1 MMQTMA
7 QRHWET
13 ISVSADHSS
22 RTSVTL
28 LSRLRQD
35 PKNQAAWND
44 FVARYEPKILQWCR
58 GWRLQES
65 DARDVTQDVLLKLHR
80 LLAKFAYDPSRSFR
94 GWLKTLTHHAWRDV
108 VDERKR
114 GGIGSG
120 DSRMGELFENIQ
132 AGDDLDKH
140 LEEEFHRELMEQAMV
155 LVQPRVAARSWDA
168 FRLTA
173 LDGCSGAAAATQL
186 EISIGCVYKAKCA
199 VKKMI
204 REEIE
209 KLVEI
214 E

>member
-7 QRHWET
+7 PRDWET
-13 ISVSADHSS
+13 ISVSEDHSS

-35 PKNQAAWND
+35 PKDQAAWND

-65 DARDVTQDVLLKLHR
+65 DARDVTQDVLLKLQR
-80 LLAKFAYDPSRSFR
+80 LLAKFAYDPSKSFR
-94 GWLKTLTHHAWRDV
+94 GWLKTLTRHAWQDV
-108 VDERKR
+108 VDGRKR

-120 DSRMGELFENIQ
+120 DSRMRELFDNIQ
-132 AGDDLDKH
+132 AADDLDKH

-155 LVQPRVAARSWDA
+155 LVRPRVAARTWDA

-173 LDGCSGAAAATQL
+173 LEGWSGASAADRL
-186 EISIGCVYKAKCA
+186 ELNITRVYKAKSE

-204 REEIE
+204 RDEIE
-209 KLVEI
+209 KLVKI